1 VLALEGEDGMLAF
14 TDALGTR
21 RDFLRIGS
29 LGLGG
34 MLLPWLWPQRSWA
47 ASENAITGK
56 SVIFLFLHGGPSQIE
71 TFDPK
76 MSAPAEVRCAT
87 GEVATRT
94 AGITFGG
101 TFAKLAQRSDKLT
114 VVRSFVTGDGNH
126 DIKPV
131 VSRDTL
137 GANLGSIYAH
147 VAGLNHPATGMPTNA
162 ALFPRAV
169 DAATQ
174 APNLNFGNFSATGP
188 LSAAC
193 APFVPGSG
201 GSAQQDM
208 KLKLPLDRLEDRR
221 RLLAGLDCTNRALD
235 AAANAGLDEQRDKA
249 FRIILG
255 GVADAFDLAR
265 EDPKIVA
272 RYDTAPLVRPEN
284 IDKKWKNYNN
294 YVDNAKA
301 LGKLLLLAR
310 RLCERGCGFVTVTT
324 NFVWDMHA
332 DVNNAGVAEGM
343 RYMGQPLD
351 HAVSAFLDDVA
362 ARGLDERILLVCCG
376 EMGRTP
382 KINKNGGR
390 DHWGNLAPLLLA
402 GAGLNMGQ
410 VIGQS
415 NRSGGEPSSQPMTI
429 KHLVATILHT
439 LFDVGKLRVQR
450 SLPRDLARMTEW
462 EPIAGL
468 HL

>member
-1 VLALEGEDGMLAF
+1 MLAF
-14 TDALGTR
+14 SNGLGNR
-21 RDFLRIGS
+21 RDFLQVGS
-29 LGLGG
+29 LAFGGLALPA
-34 MLLPWLWPQRSWA
+34 LLPGRGTA
-47 ASENAITGK
+47 ASESTIADK

-76 MSAPAEVRCAT
+76 MGAPAEVRSAT

-94 AGITFGG
+94 AGVTFGG
-101 TFAKLAQRSDKLT
+101 TFPKLAQRSDRLT

-147 VAGLNHPATGMPTNA
+147 VAGLNHPVTGMPTNA

-169 DAATQ
+169 DSTTQ
-174 APNLNFGNFSATGP
+174 PETRSFGNFSATGP
-188 LSAAC
+188 LSPAC
-193 APFVPGSG
+193 APFTPGSG
-201 GSAQQDM
+201 GSAQRDM
-208 KLKLPLDRLEDRR
+208 KLNLPLGRLEDRR
-221 RLLAGLDCTNRALD
+221 RLLAGLDHVNRALD

-255 GVADAFDLAR
+255 GVADAFDLAK

-294 YVDNAKA
+294 YVDNAKS

-324 NFVWDMHA
+324 NFVWDMHS

-351 HAVSAFLDDVA
+351 HAVSAFLDDLA

-382 KINKNGGR
+382 KINKAGGR

-402 GAGLNMGQ
+402 GGGLKMGQ

-415 NRSGGEPSSQPMTI
+415 NRIGGEPSSQPVTI
-429 KHLVATILHT
+429 KHLLATILHT
-439 LFDVGKLRVQR
+439 LFDVGKLRLQPNL
-450 SLPRDLARMTEW
+450 SRDLGRMTEW
-462 EPIAGL
+462 ESIAGL
-468 HL
+468 HR